1 MRKPKMS
8 RRMINWYVQLS
19 TYDLRFEPRSTIK
32 SQALADF
39 AADFRSDL
47 QFKVGKEIQ
56 WLQDTEETKK
66 GIIFSY

>member
-1 MRKPKMS
+1 
-8 RRMINWYVQLS
+8 MINWYVQLS
-19 TYDLRFEPRSTIK
+19 TYDLRFEPRSAIK

-47 QFKVGKEIQ
+47 QFNVGKEIQ
-56 WLQDTEETKK
+56 WLQDTKETKK